1 MQVEHPVCCGIDVH
15 KDTLTACLRRVEDN
29 GQVHKEGREFATTYT
44 SLLALSDWLVEQ
56 HCPVVAM
63 ESTGVYWKPV
73 YHVLAGTVEV
83 FIGNAHELRSRPGK
97 KTDKRDAAWIAEL
110 LAHGLIRPSF
120 VPPPESCALRDVT
133 RTRVALVQTRSQSKN
148 RVHKLLEDTNLKLG
162 SVVSDL
168 FGVTGRRML
177 AALVAGERDPQV
189 LASLALGSLKHKRP
203 QLALAL
209 TGQFTAHHGTLLG
222 LLLELIEML
231 DRQIATLDQQ
241 IGALVAPLQAQ
252 IAQLDS
258 IPGVDIIAAR
268 DILAEIGTDMSRFG
282 DAARLASWAGVCPGN
297 HESAGKRYRGKTR
310 KGNRYL
316 RRILV
321 QCAWGARK
329 TPTFLGRTFRRLE
342 VRIGKKKAALAIAH
356 KILVIVYHLLAAG
369 TCYEEARYDQ
379 YNPRQEARERQR
391 AIKALERLGYTVTV
405 ERAA

>member
-1 MQVEHPVCCGIDVH
+1 M
-15 KDTLTACLRRVEDN
+15 
-29 GQVHKEGREFATTYT
+29 
-44 SLLALSDWLVEQ
+44 
-56 HCPVVAM
+56 
-63 ESTGVYWKPV
+63 
-73 YHVLAGTVEV
+73 
-83 FIGNAHELRSRPGK
+83 
-97 KTDKRDAAWIAEL
+97 RD
-110 LAHGLIRPSF
+110 G
-120 VPPPESCALRDVT
+120 T

-177 AALVAGERDPQV
+177 AALVAGARDPQV
-189 LASLALGSLKHKRP
+189 LASLALGALKHKRP
-203 QLALAL
+203 QVELAL

-222 LLLELIEML
+222 LLLELIELL
-231 DRQIATLDQQ
+231 DRQIATLDQP
-241 IGALVAPLQAQ
+241 IGELMMPLHAQ
-252 IAQLDS
+252 LAQLDS

-316 RRILV
+316 RRVLGP
-321 QCAWGARK
+321 CAWGARK

-356 KILVIVYHLLAAG
+356 KILVIVYHLLATG
-369 TCYEEARYDQ
+369 SCYEEARYDH
-379 YNPRQEARERQR
+379 YHPKQEARERQR

>member
-1 MQVEHPVCCGIDVH
+1 MRCCVR
-15 KDTLTACLRRVEDN
+15 KSVDT
-29 GQVHKEGREFATTYT
+29 
-44 SLLALSDWLVEQ
+44 S
-56 HCPVVAM
+56 
-63 ESTGVYWKPV
+63 
-73 YHVLAGTVEV
+73 
-83 FIGNAHELRSRPGK
+83 
-97 KTDKRDAAWIAEL
+97 
-110 LAHGLIRPSF
+110 
-120 VPPPESCALRDVT
+120 
-133 RTRVALVQTRSQSKN
+133 
-148 RVHKLLEDTNLKLG
+148 TNLKLG

-189 LASLALGSLKHKRP
+189 LASLALGALKHKRP

-209 TGQFTAHHGTLLG
+209 TGQFTDHHGTLLG
-222 LLLELIEML
+222 LLLELIEVL
-231 DRQIATLDQQ
+231 DRQIATLDQE
-241 IGALVAPLQAQ
+241 IGALVAPWQAQ

-297 HESAGKRYRGKTR
+297 HESTGKRYRGKTR
-310 KGNRYL
+310 KGNRSL
-316 RRILV
+316 RRVLG

-356 KILVIVYHLLAAG
+356 NILVIVYHLLATG
-369 TCYEEARYDQ
+369 SCYEEARYDHGH
-379 YNPRQEARERQR
+379 PKQEARERQR
-391 AIKALERLGYTVTV
+391 AIKALERLGYTVIV